1 MERFSFTTFKGIF
14 LDVIQHCLVDRLH
27 VHSNFIYFSTGANC
41 YFVLPN
47 QETVG
52 GGFQCSQ
59 AALRETYLLWDMS
72 SMISSASST
81 FVAAQA
87 VFFFLFCIYSFQLFW
102 LFLCTL
108 VILVPVIEKAGQL
121 GGIISVAFSPVDSTH
136 VAIGGGSKG
145 GKTID
150 IRQPN
155 Q

>member
-1 MERFSFTTFKGIF
+1 MLLCITQPGDCGRGISVQPSSPKG
-14 LDVIQHCLVDRLH
+14 DVFAVGYVVDDILR
-27 VHSNFIYFSTGANC
+27 VFDIRCSTSG
-41 YFVLPN
+41 
-47 QETVG
+47 
-52 GGFQCSQ
+52 
-59 AALRETYLLWDMS
+59 
-72 SMISSASST
+72 I
-81 FVAAQA
+81 
-87 VFFFLFCIYSFQLFW
+87 FFLFCIYSFQLFW